1 MNELDFRHL
10 PCPGP
15 VIEVRR
21 LLDAGERHIR
31 VLVADELSRSNV
43 TRFATS
49 RRAEVRAEPSP
60 SGGFVMEITA
70 SEASSTP
77 PPGGDQGLE
86 CPLPGDENAAAGTGG
101 PLVVQVSSDRMGR
114 GDGELGA
121 LLLRS
126 FLKTQAQLEPQ
137 HRPDAIIFYNAGVRL
152 CCEGSDLLED
162 LRRLE
167 AEGIEIIACGTCL
180 NYFGLASKLVVGRGS
195 DMLEIASRLAGAGR
209 IVRP

>member
-1 MNELDFRHL
+1 MNELDLRHL

-15 VIEVRR
+15 VIEVRK
-21 LLDAGERHIR
+21 LLDAGERHVR

-49 RRAEVRAEPSP
+49 RRAEVRAEPLP
-60 SGGFVMEITA
+60 EGGFIVEITA
-70 SEASSTP
+70 SDASSAP
-77 PPGGDQGLE
+77 PPEGDQGLE
-86 CPLPGDENAAAGTGG
+86 CPLPEPDSLSTGEG
-101 PLVVQVSSDRMGR
+101 RPLVVQVTADRMGL
-114 GDGELGA
+114 GDDELGT

-126 FLKTQAQLEPQ
+126 FLKTQGQLEPR

-162 LRRLE
+162 LRSLE
-167 AEGIEIIACGTCL
+167 SQGVEIIACGTCL
-180 NYFGLASKLVVGRGS
+180 NYFGLAPSLAVGRGS

-209 IVRP
+209 VVRP

>member
-1 MNELDFRHL
+1 MNEVDLRHL

-15 VIEVRR
+15 VIEVRK
-21 LLDAGERHIR
+21 LLDAGERHVR

-49 RRAEVRAEPSP
+49 RQAEVRAEPSP
-60 SGGFVMEITA
+60 TGGFVVEITA
-70 SEASSTP
+70 TEASSVP
-77 PPGGDQGLE
+77 PPDGDQGLE
-86 CPLPGDENAAAGTGG
+86 CPLPGPGNTPVGNGR
-101 PLVVQVSSDRMGR
+101 PLVVQVTADRMGL
-114 GDGELGA
+114 GDDELGV

-126 FLKTQAQLEPQ
+126 FLKTQAQLEDQ
-137 HRPDAIIFYNAGVRL
+137 HRPDAIIFYNAGVKL

-167 AEGIEIIACGTCL
+167 AEGVEIIACGTCL
-180 NYFGLASKLVVGRGS
+180 NYFGLAPKLAVGRGS

-209 IVRP
+209 VVRP

>member
-1 MNELDFRHL
+1 VNELDLRHL

-15 VIEVRR
+15 VIEVRK
-21 LLDAGERHIR
+21 LLDAGERQVR

-43 TRFATS
+43 TRFAVS
-49 RRAEVRAEPSP
+49 RGAEVRAEPSP
-60 SGGFVMEITA
+60 GGGFVVEIAATK
-70 SEASSTP
+70 SSSVP
-77 PPGGDQGLE
+77 PPEGDQGLE
-86 CPLPGDENAAAGTGG
+86 CPLPGPGG
-101 PLVVQVSSDRMGR
+101 SRAELGRPLVVQVAADRMGQ
-114 GDGELGA
+114 GDDELGV

-126 FLKTQAQLEPQ
+126 FLKTQAQLEAQ
-137 HRPDAIIFYNAGVRL
+137 HRPDAILFYNAGVKL

-167 AEGIEIIACGTCL
+167 ARGVEIIACGTCL
-180 NYFGLASKLVVGRGS
+180 NFFGLAPKLAVGRGS